1 MHTPASITNLLLF
14 LCKLVTQTK
23 ILEEIEANLLSI
35 DELEHMLRA
44 FILKIQVSDS
54 LLDPL
59 PEGDFDHR

>member
-59 PEGDFDHR
+59 PEGEFDHR